1 MGAAMRVTILYFAA
15 ARERAGTSSDALDLA
30 EGATAGDALAAAC
43 ARHPPLRAVAEK
55 LRLAVDQEFAR
66 LDRKLRDGS
75 EVALIPPVSGGT
87 GPHRISEERIDPDA
101 PLREVAG
108 ADCGA
113 VVSFVGTVR
122 ATNHGKPVVRLE
134 YEAYPEMAL
143 RIFDHIAAHAR
154 ETWAARVAIHH
165 RTGPLEPG
173 EISVVIA
180 AAAPHRADAFDACR
194 HAIEALKKDAPIWK
208 RELYPDGS
216 SWVGLGS

>member
-1 MGAAMRVTILYFAA
+1 MRVTIRYFAA
-15 ARERAGTSSDALDLA
+15 ARERAGTSSETLELHDAATVA
-30 EGATAGDALAAAC
+30 EALAAVC
-43 ARHPPLRAVAEK
+43 ARHPALQPVAQR
-55 LRLAVDQEFAR
+55 LRLAVDQEFAAPESR
-66 LDRKLRDGS
+66 LRDGS
-75 EVALIPPVSGGT
+75 EVALIPPVSGGA
-87 GPHRISEERIDPDA
+87 GPHRIGPAAVAPEA

-122 ATNHGKPVVRLE
+122 ATNHGKRVVRLE

-143 RIFDHIAAHAR
+143 RIFEQIAAQAR
-154 ETWAARVAIHH
+154 EKWAARVAIHH
-165 RTGPLEPG
+165 RTGALEPG

-180 AAAPHRADAFDACR
+180 AAAPHRGDAFEACR

>member
-1 MGAAMRVTILYFAA
+1 MRVTILYFAA
-15 ARERAGTSSDALDLA
+15 ARERAGTASEVLEVRD
-30 EGATAGDALAAAC
+30 GATAGDALAAAC
-43 ARHPPLRAVAEK
+43 ARHPPLQAVAQK
-55 LRLAVDQEFAR
+55 LRLAVDREFATAGHA
-66 LDRKLRDGS
+66 LRDGS
-75 EVALIPPVSGGT
+75 EVALIPPVSGGA
-87 GPHRISEERIDPDA
+87 GGHRIGPGVLSPDA
-101 PLREVAG
+101 PVREVAA

-113 VVSFVGTVR
+113 VVTFVGTVR
-122 ATNHGKPVVRLE
+122 ADNHGKRVVRLE

-143 RIFDHIAAHAR
+143 RIFDHIATQAR
-154 ETWAARVAIHH
+154 EKWAARVIIHH
-165 RTGPLEPG
+165 RVGALEPG